1 MLEHA
6 EVQVEARMATV
17 REWAIVVKTDIRS
30 MLSPMMVAKASLA
43 ADAFMQPGRASMRV
57 AASRIERLVVQV
69 TVKSGPLEGVH
80 ALPRSS
86 LKDMLIFHRTN
97 EDFRRGLQSKEC
109 IVTLLRPGL
118 MAPSPDSFM
127 VPLSTD
133 LQEMVGVVRNA
144 VGSAKLGDAVWE
156 RDVSE
161 SIVHHSGTM
170 ARRVVKHTLSV
181 REVLEMARPV
191 WMRCSFIDS
200 VLVELMQY
208 AAVLGDTKHIMLCD
222 KFTALRRT
230 AQNKSVP
237 LATARA
243 IAKQW
248 AVAVGSSRSVVTLVN
263 QKAHWCAAR
272 VNLEACKIY

>member
-17 REWAIVVKTDIRS
+17 REWAIVVKTDIRI
-30 MLSPMMVAKASLA
+30 MLSPMLVAEASLA
-43 ADAFMQPGRASMRV
+43 ADACMQPGRASMRV
-57 AASRIERLVVQV
+57 AAARIERLVVQV

-80 ALPRSS
+80 VLPRSS
-86 LKDMLIFHRTN
+86 MKDILIIHRTS
-97 EDFRRGLQSKEC
+97 EDFRRGLQSQEW

-118 MAPSPDSFM
+118 MAPSPDAFM

-144 VGSAKLGDAVWE
+144 VGFAKLGDAVWE

-181 REVLEMARPV
+181 REVLEMARPA
-191 WMRCSFIDS
+191 WMRCSFFDS

-208 AAVLGDTKHIMLCD
+208 AAVLGDTTHIMLCD
-222 KFTALRRT
+222 KLTALMRT

-243 IAKQW
+243 IAKRW
-248 AVAVGSSRSVVTLVN
+248 AVAVGSSRSVFNLVN
-263 QKAHWCAAR
+263 HKAHWCAFR
-272 VNLEACKIY
+272 FNLEACKIY